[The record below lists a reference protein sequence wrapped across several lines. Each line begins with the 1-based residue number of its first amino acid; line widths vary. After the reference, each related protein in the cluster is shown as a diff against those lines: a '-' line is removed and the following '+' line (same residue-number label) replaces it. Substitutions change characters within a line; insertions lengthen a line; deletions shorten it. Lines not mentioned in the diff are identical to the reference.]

1 VTSVRDELD
10 QDGHDGLGRLVVDI
24 LRRTVRPE
32 QVRLPSGAGRNS
44 GAFRS
49 RRILAVVRPAD
60 VSELRTLVGDLARLG
75 DGRLHLHPVS
85 SGRNWGFGSAEP
97 VSDGAIVLDM
107 SGLAAIRL
115 LDTETGVAV
124 VEPGVSQGELAARLQ
139 GTGYFLNVTASSAS
153 TSVVGNTL
161 DRGVGLHRQR
171 ADDLIGLEVVL
182 ADGTVAHV
190 GRWPRPDVATAP
202 YAFQPGPSALH
213 LFTQSNLGVVTAV
226 AVRLMPRPQ
235 ARCVV
240 RLSFEAARLPDA
252 VERLRTFHA
261 NGLTSGIIKIFN
273 AGARAAYGGEGSSG
287 YYAYLHVRGTTAL
300 VAATVDEL
308 GKAVAEDGV
317 FADSCVLDLEADP
330 GESVAE
336 RAALRGYAGDP
347 GANDAMVSGI
357 FGTPADRV
365 DSAGVDGW
373 LFCVP
378 VVPFTATAI
387 ADVSRLLNEQTQ
399 RVTPHIVLGH
409 TLNVLPDGWVDAVV
423 SIRFARTRA
432 DETRAHELLDTLHER
447 LAASGFHPYRLD
459 IEHMR
464 AAPGL
469 RGDPG
474 QEEILRRLK
483 AVLDPSA
490 LISRGRYE

>member
-1 VTSVRDELD
+1 MTSVRHELD
-10 QDGHDGLGRLVVDI
+10 EDGHDELAQLAIGI

-32 QVRLPSGAGRNS
+32 QILRPSDPGRNS

-49 RRILAVVRPAD
+49 RRIVAVVRPAD
-60 VSELRTLVGDLARLG
+60 VGEVRTLVRDLARLG
-75 DGRLHLHPVS
+75 DGRLHVYPVS

-107 SGLAAIRL
+107 SGLAGVRL
-115 LDTETGVAV
+115 LDTEAGVAV
-124 VEPGVSQGELAARLQ
+124 VEPGVSQGELAARLR
-139 GTGYFLNVTASSAS
+139 GTRYFLNVTASSAT
-153 TSVVGNTL
+153 TSVVGNVL

-171 ADDLIGLEVVL
+171 TDDLIGLEVVL
-182 ADGTVAHV
+182 ADGTTAHV
-190 GRWPRPDVATAP
+190 GRWPRPDVAAAP

-213 LFTQSNLGVVTAV
+213 LFTQSNFGVVTAV

-235 ARCVV
+235 AQRVV
-240 RLSFEAARLPDA
+240 RLSFDAARLADA
-252 VERLRTFHA
+252 VDRLRTFHA
-261 NGLTSGIIKIFN
+261 NGFTSGIIKIFN
-273 AGARAAYGGEGSSG
+273 AGARAAYGGEVSTD
-287 YYAYLHVRGTTAL
+287 YYAYLPVRGSSAL
-300 VAATVDEL
+300 VAAIVEEL

-317 FADSCVLDLEADP
+317 FTGSTLLDPLADA

-347 GANDAMVSGI
+347 GANDEMVSGI

-387 ADVSRLLNEQTQ
+387 ADVSRLLNEQAQ
-399 RVTPHIVLGH
+399 RVAPDIVLGH

-423 SIRFARTRA
+423 SIRFARTSA
-432 DETRAHELLDTLHER
+432 DEARAHELLDMLHER

>member
-1 VTSVRDELD
+1 MTAVGDELD
-10 QDGHDGLGRLVVDI
+10 QDGHDELGRLAIEI
-24 LRRTVRPE
+24 LHRTVRPE
-32 QVRLPSGAGRNS
+32 QIRLPSDVGRNS

-49 RRILAVVRPAD
+49 RRILAMVRPAD
-60 VSELRTLVGDLARLG
+60 VTEVRALVADLARLG

-107 SGLAAIRL
+107 SGLATIRL
-115 LDTETGVAV
+115 LDIETGVAV
-124 VEPGVSQGELAARLQ
+124 VEPGVSQGELAARLRD
-139 GTGYFLNVTASSAS
+139 TDHFLNVTASSAT

-161 DRGVGLHRQR
+161 DRGIGLHRQR
-171 ADDLIGLEVVL
+171 TDDLIGLEVVL

-202 YAFQPGPSALH
+202 YAFQPGPNALH
-213 LFTQSNLGVVTAV
+213 LFTQSNLGVVTAA
-226 AVRLMPRPQ
+226 AVRLLPRPR
-235 ARCVV
+235 ARRVV
-240 RLSFEAARLPDA
+240 RLSFDAARLADA
-252 VERLRTFHA
+252 IDRLRTFQA
-261 NGLTSGIIKIFN
+261 NGLTSGIIKIFS
-273 AGARAAYGGEGSSG
+273 AGAQAAYGGEGGTG
-287 YYAYLHVRGTTAL
+287 YYAYLHVRGTEAL

-308 GKAVAEDGV
+308 GKAVVEDGV
-317 FADSCVLDLEADP
+317 FADSRVLDPEVDP

-336 RAALRGYAGDP
+336 RAALRGYLGDP
-347 GANDAMVSGI
+347 DANDAMVSGI
-357 FGTPADRV
+357 FGTPADQV
-365 DSAGVDGW
+365 DSAGADGW

-387 ADVSRLLNEQTQ
+387 TSVSRLLNEQARQ
-399 RVTPHIVLGH
+399 AAPHIVLGH

-423 SIRFARTRA
+423 SMRFARTPA

-464 AAPGL
+464 GAPGL

>member
-1 VTSVRDELD
+1 MTVVRHELD
-10 QDGHDGLGRLVVDI
+10 QAGNDELGQLAIDI
-24 LRRTVRPE
+24 LRRTARPE
-32 QVRLPSGAGRNS
+32 QIRLPSGARRNS

-60 VSELRTLVGDLARLG
+60 VSQLRTLVCDLVQLG
-75 DGRLHLHPVS
+75 GGRLHVYPVS

-107 SGLAAIRL
+107 SGLDAVRL
-115 LDTETGVAV
+115 LDAEAGVAV
-124 VEPGVSQGELAARLQ
+124 VEPRVSQGELAARLQ
-139 GTGYFLNVTASSAS
+139 GTRYFLNVTASSAT
-153 TSVVGNTL
+153 TSVVGNVL

-171 ADDLIGLEVVL
+171 TDDLIGLEVVL
-182 ADGTVAHV
+182 ADGTTAHV
-190 GRWPRPDVATAP
+190 GRWPGRDVAAAP

-235 ARCVV
+235 AQRVV
-240 RLSFEAARLPDA
+240 RLSFDAARLADA
-252 VERLRTFHA
+252 VDRLRTFHA
-261 NGLTSGIIKIFN
+261 NGLTSGIIKIFS
-273 AGARAAYGGEGSSG
+273 AGARAAYGGEGSPG
-287 YYAYLHVRGTTAL
+287 YYAYLHVRGTAAL

-308 GKAVAEDGV
+308 GKAVAEGGV
-317 FADSCVLDLEADP
+317 FADSYVLDPEADP

-357 FGTPADRV
+357 FGTDADRV
-365 DSAGVDGW
+365 DSAGADGW

-378 VVPFTATAI
+378 VVPFTAAAI
-387 ADVSRLLNEQTQ
+387 AGVSRLLNEQAQ
-399 RVTPHIVLGH
+399 RVTPRVVLGH

-423 SIRFARTRA
+423 TIRFARTRA
-432 DETRAHELLDTLHER
+432 DEAQAHELLDTLHER